1 MTLEGYGKCT
11 LKNNKQRGHLG
22 SAPTTLSGWPHKCRD
37 FQGLILKL
45 PMSWYWIRTTF
56 QKNNWGPIETC
67 SKHVGRTIAPQVAKR
82 WHQSFQLIRFITS
95 NINLVLISS
104 SLLRMVG
111 IEQQAIAHE
120 IVKDKE
126 CIDHKETGWNSIGK
140 GFAPASHPRVVR
152 RNVL

>member
-1 MTLEGYGKCT
+1 
-11 LKNNKQRGHLG
+11 
-22 SAPTTLSGWPHKCRD
+22 
-37 FQGLILKL
+37 
-45 PMSWYWIRTTF
+45 
-56 QKNNWGPIETC
+56 
-67 SKHVGRTIAPQVAKR
+67 
-82 WHQSFQLIRFITS
+82 
-95 NINLVLISS
+95 
-104 SLLRMVG
+104 MVG